1 MDLTKMVGW
10 ALFVLLCSGIK
21 AAGRPKPPKKP
32 RDPPSEYE
40 MIHDVV
46 EGVFED
52 PLGAGFGAATGHMAI
67 GLIHAWQMEQYEKE
81 MTEYHRA
88 MAEYQ
93 SRPHQ
98 RWDDSDD
105 DELYRYGGHG
115 AQSRSLASRDAGKKK
130 GGKKKSGTGFDMG
143 SGWTDFAA

>member
-10 ALFVLLCSGIK
+10 ALFVLLCGGINQ
-21 AAGRPKPPKKP
+21 AAGPPKPPTKP
-32 RDPPSEYE
+32 KDKPGVADMLGDIR
-40 MIHDVV
+40 
-46 EGVFED
+46 EGMAED
-52 PLGAGFGAATGHMAI
+52 PGAGFGAATGHMAI

-105 DELYRYGGHG
+105 DELYRYGGGHG
-115 AQSRSLASRDAGKKK
+115 AQSRSLASRVRR
-130 GGKKKSGTGFDMG
+130 KSLYAKMYIYLCD
-143 SGWTDFAA
+143 SKRLK